1 MKGYKRWDSKDKK
14 IVVSRD
20 ITFDKVSMMKP
31 TNSQHVESRQ
41 TNEASQWV
49 KSDATPRTLDSS
61 VLIEFSPKVTT

>member
-1 MKGYKRWDSKDKK
+1 
-14 IVVSRD
+14 
-20 ITFDKVSMMKP
+20 MMKP

-49 KSDATPRTLDSS
+49 KSDATPRTLDNS